1 MVARLSFLFSVKNMV
16 SSANRAS
23 LVLWLVVKS
32 VVGGRKVLWDSR
44 EVWSGR
50 RKVVFYFSIER
61 TVREEGFNDFDD
73 FSREVEG
80 R

>member
-32 VVGGRKVLWDSR
+32 VVGGRKESYGTPAKIGLVD
-44 EVWSGR
+44 E
-50 RKVVFYFSIER
+50 K
-61 TVREEGFNDFDD
+61 
-73 FSREVEG
+73 
-80 R
+80 